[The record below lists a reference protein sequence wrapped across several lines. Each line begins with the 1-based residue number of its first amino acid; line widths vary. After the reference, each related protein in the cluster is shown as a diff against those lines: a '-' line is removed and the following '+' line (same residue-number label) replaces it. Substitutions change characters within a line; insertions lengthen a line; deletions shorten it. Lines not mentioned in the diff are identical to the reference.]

1 MASSP
6 FSTVHELDADLSRP
20 RARPWFGIKASTA
33 HSRACWRLHHRRSSR
48 QRHIDMAP
56 ATKLQKTAPPAVR
69 VLVRTRS
76 PATLMLPFTAW
87 SCVSWSWYQ
96 YTRWRPS
103 FRSSPWRQPS
113 SSTLYAT
120 FTRCVYRSTHGVDF
134 SPHLTQAFVI
144 YCFFVLLLDYLG
156 GERSLLILLHGRPP
170 IPAVFPVSLWRS
182 VIDPSD
188 PYTFLFLKRGILRMA
203 VTPFLASFVFTSVSN
218 RVRASQASP
227 CACEFD
233 HESYRHLQRR
243 RLSRSQRILVRVHC
257 VQHFHMSR
265 TLVSCHIL
273 DVCSR

>member
-1 MASSP
+1 MLTSP
-6 FSTVHELDADLSRP
+6 DLGLGHGSGSRLPLPILELAGVSTIVAVVVS
-20 RARPWFGIKASTA
+20 GISIWLQLRNYRKP
-33 HSRACWRLHHRRSSR
+33 LL
-48 QRHIDMAP
+48 QRCAP
-56 ATKLQKTAPPAVR
+56 F
-69 VLVRTRS
+69 VRTHS

-87 SCVSWSWYQ
+87 SCASWSWYQ

-120 FTRCVYRSTHGVDF
+120 FTRCLYRSTHGVDF

-188 PYTFLFLKRGILRMA
+188 PYTFLFLKRGILRTVVA
-203 VTPFLASFVFTSVSN
+203 LFLA
-218 RVRASQASP
+218 P
-227 CACEFD
+227 C
-233 HESYRHLQRR
+233 
-243 RLSRSQRILVRVHC
+243 
-257 VQHFHMSR
+257 
-265 TLVSCHIL
+265 
-273 DVCSR
+273 